1 MKHITY
7 KRALEIDQIKRG
19 FFLWWNGKY
28 VTKGNPYPAP
38 SVDKVITDLNRERKD
53 WSIAIYIS
61 LKLTGT
67 VSICYPNRAELHKVI
82 KFRDGKQV
90 AYTVYSPKSK
100 LGFQTIIAQKKERG
114 KEAVPVN
121 DSEDVTREV

>member
-7 KRALEIDQIKRG
+7 RRALEIDQIKPG

-28 VTKGNPYPAP
+28 VTKSNPYPTP
-38 SVDKVITDLNRERKD
+38 SIETVINDLNRERKD
-53 WSIAIYIS
+53 WSIAIHIQM
-61 LKLTGT
+61 KLSGT

-90 AYTVYSPKSK
+90 AYTIYSPKSK
-100 LGFQTIIAQKKERG
+100 IGFQTVIAQKKERG
-114 KEAVPVN
+114 KEVIP
-121 DSEDVTREV
+121 EVETE

>member
-1 MKHITY
+1 MKNITY

-28 VTKGNPYPAP
+28 VTPYNTHPTP
-38 SVDKVITDLNRERKD
+38 SVESVINDSIKERKD
-53 WSIAIYIS
+53 YSIAIYIA
-61 LKLTGT
+61 LKLSGV
-67 VSICYPNRAELHKVI
+67 VSICYPTRPELHKVI

-90 AYTVYSPKSK
+90 AYTVYAPKSK

-114 KEAVPVN
+114 KAVGLEHFTGKVSN
-121 DSEDVTREV
+121 V